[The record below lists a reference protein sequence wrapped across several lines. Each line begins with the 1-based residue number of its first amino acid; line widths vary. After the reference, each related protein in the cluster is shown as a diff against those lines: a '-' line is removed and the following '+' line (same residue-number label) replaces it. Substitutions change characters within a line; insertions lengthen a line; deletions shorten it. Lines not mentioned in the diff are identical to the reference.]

1 MDAVHI
7 HLLLNHVPVIG
18 SIFALLLMLYGV
30 FFKNS
35 TLLNTGLVTMAV
47 VAIFAV
53 PVFLSGDEAEDIVEN
68 IPGIS
73 EYYLE
78 EHEELSEVAIWFV
91 SAAGILSLISL
102 ILIKIKSPVKALNF
116 LSILLTALTV
126 ILMVLVG
133 NHGGKIR
140 HSEILDSSSQ
150 QVDSQG
156 YDVENEDED
165 EDE

>member
-1 MDAVHI
+1 MDAVHV
-7 HLLLNHVPVIG
+7 HLLLNHVPIIG
-18 SIFALLLMLYGV
+18 SIFALALMLYGA
-30 FFKNS
+30 FLKNS
-35 TLLNTGLVTMAV
+35 TVLNTGLVTMAV
-47 VAIFAV
+47 VALFAI
-53 PVFLSGDEAEDIVEN
+53 PVFLSGDEAEDIVEK

-78 EHEELSEVAIWFV
+78 EHEELSEVAIWFI

-102 ILIKIKSPVKALNF
+102 ILTKFKSPMKTLNY
-116 LSILLTALTV
+116 LSILLTAVAFTF
-126 ILMVLVG
+126 MVFVG

-140 HSEILDSSSQ
+140 HSEILDSTLQ

-156 YDVENEDED
+156 DAEEDED